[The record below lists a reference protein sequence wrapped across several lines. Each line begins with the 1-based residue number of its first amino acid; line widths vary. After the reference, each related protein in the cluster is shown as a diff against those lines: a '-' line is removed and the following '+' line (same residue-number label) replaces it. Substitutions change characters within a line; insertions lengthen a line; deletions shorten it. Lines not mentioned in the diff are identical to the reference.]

1 MAQSIDPASFAVT
14 IGSSPATTIPPGQ
27 EAPSQDTPRLNE
39 ALRRHG
45 LDPAKEKLFSV
56 ANGSGTAEDFAG
68 AWGSTW
74 PGALTEEALNEWN
87 GKMKAHLQG
96 VSDGPDEKPDD
107 GPDEEHAPRPN
118 LHPLQL
124 KRYNA
129 LMEVLRTGEFDA
141 RSALGNRM
149 RQLYPDKKLNQMPP
163 EEAEKWKREF
173 VNLELKPLCVVK
185 TETQSW
191 SRADLTSAEY
201 EPFGA
206 IVVRLGGRDDP
217 EAVQGAIVG
226 TSKCL
231 LMGPPWWRRHPQ
243 TEMIE
248 FIILR
253 IMWQDAFEK

>member
-1 MAQSIDPASFAVT
+1 M
-14 IGSSPATTIPPGQ
+14 
-27 EAPSQDTPRLNE
+27 
-39 ALRRHG
+39 
-45 LDPAKEKLFSV
+45 
-56 ANGSGTAEDFAG
+56 
-68 AWGSTW
+68 
-74 PGALTEEALNEWN
+74 
-87 GKMKAHLQG
+87 
-96 VSDGPDEKPDD
+96 
-107 GPDEEHAPRPN
+107 
-118 LHPLQL
+118 

-248 FIILR
+248 VIILR
-253 IMWQDAFEK
+253 TSWQEAFKKEWARTKTTLEYGQAPQALGNGALALQDAAPPARDAAGSSEPPPKVETPAQKKARVEKEANDKKDAALKLKQAQALKAQKAPATNT